1 MLRNKKLR
9 KQYTVCTNKKFG
21 RTVYN
26 MYKCIHNHI
35 KSRTA
40 RGWFEQLLSPDTI
53 LRSTFLILY
62 LKEDNVKASGS
73 AIYLKLK

>member
-40 RGWFEQLLSPDTI
+40 KR
-53 LRSTFLILY
+53 
-62 LKEDNVKASGS
+62 VV
-73 AIYLKLK
+73 